1 MSCFVQSHTV
11 SFGHCHS
18 NPGHLHTVS
27 CLNQCCDHATRATM
41 GLEFVVLAERLLDRT
56 AIRVNNEAIGM
67 ELFRC
72 QLTHRY
78 VCGHRFSFPSSRS
91 PVRNEFTMCWSCQPC

>member
-41 GLEFVVLAERLLDRT
+41 GLEFVVLAERILDRT
-56 AIRVNNEAIGM
+56 AIGGNNEAIGM
-67 ELFRC
+67 ELLRC
-72 QLTHRY
+72 QLTHL
-78 VCGHRFSFPSSRS
+78 HRMLPF
-91 PVRNEFTMCWSCQPC
+91 WSIGTPTRRCVKKLFLRPYS